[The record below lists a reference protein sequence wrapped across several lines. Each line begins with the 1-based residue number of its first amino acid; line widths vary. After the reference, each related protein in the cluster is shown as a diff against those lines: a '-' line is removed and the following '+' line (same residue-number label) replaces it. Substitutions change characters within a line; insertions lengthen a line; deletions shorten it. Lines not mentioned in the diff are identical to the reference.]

1 MKNLLIIL
9 VISILY
15 TNLFGLTPNESI
27 TLVDPFECNCDDP
40 SNQFI
45 IDGRIQGGINI
56 SSFNFNNSIED
67 KCIIIAGQLN
77 IDQDFIMNSWDVKME
92 PGAKIVVK
100 TGKKLK
106 VTASSFV
113 GCTKLWHGIVIE
125 NNAALEIGANSL
137 IKDAQYAIEI
147 KGECELNCFQT
158 SFLNDYIGIYAG
170 GENVKL
176 INGFPIGYCT
186 FESTTLKPAYSG
198 SEIGEQLYSLAGI
211 FLNKVV
217 DFSVGFS
224 FNFFGYP
231 IIMNNSFSRL
241 RNGIINV
248 GSGVNVQYTSV
259 SNTQRLFDELNEEVF
274 SDPYRVSGVGF
285 YSKNNIYSNISECIT
300 NTIDLPVFLLN
311 SNAEIK
317 SNEFKTDVNPEWL
330 SRSRGIVIRKGD
342 FKKIEISENWLN
354 KQRIYIT
361 DVKRPF
367 SFDIYKNKVIAGFYV
382 ENSDYINIYDNPRI
396 TEHSWIWDANDMSVL
411 KNFFGD
417 TKTPFKIWVRGGGSN
432 YFYDNDFLNDNNP
445 PNCGYFV
452 VGIQGSD
459 ENILKCNRIGEFCN
473 LLEFYGT
480 NFDTDLRGNTFFEGT
495 KSISIIEGEI
505 GDQPYKGNV
514 FHGNSI
520 GYIEGS
526 DPISI
531 ASKSPFIYNP
541 SDPPQS
547 GALKPSD
554 FVPANIEGYWFIPE
568 NKKLNYDC
576 LPYPGGGVPPKPD
589 PWWVKLSCDSLKIF
603 LEKALFTTIQSRYSQ
618 TFLWYKQRYYY
629 KKLLE
634 YPELRRK
641 CRFVDSLLT
650 VLNYKR
656 INKYIETDMALK
668 NAYMIS
674 DTDIGIL
681 NNYGD
686 GIKSLKGQIHALDS
700 LLVMDTLNTVN
711 ELLQKK
717 LLLDQLKL
725 VEIDYTNKIKN
736 LSSAKDAKLATV
748 LVLVNSLDYDTD
760 YEYTQKRFW
769 QLYLKEN
776 LTGKQSLSEAEW
788 AEIRNMAEKCPLEY
802 GKVIYSARTMYL
814 KYDSDLE
821 FNDDLCAYKTPIVL
835 RNDASDKSNII
846 IYPNPTSNEWNIEID
861 NPGKTHITIEL
872 VDLGGNLIR
881 SYDYGSNIK
890 IHDNMH
896 LEVPSGIFF
905 AKVYRDDVLVDT
917 KKLIK
922 LK

>member
-1 MKNLLIIL
+1 MKNLFIIL

-67 KCIIIAGQLN
+67 MCIIIAGQLN

-170 GENVKL
+170 GENVKV

-211 FLNKVV
+211 FLNNVV

-231 IIMNNSFSRL
+231 IIMNNSFSGL

-367 SFDIYKNKVIAGFYV
+367 SFDIYKNIVIDGFV
-382 ENSDYINIYDNPRI
+382 IENSGYINIYDNPSI
-396 TEHSWIWDANDMSVL
+396 TGHSWIWDTNDMLVL
-411 KNFFGD
+411 RNFFGD
-417 TKTPFKIWVRGGGSN
+417 TKSPWKIWVRGGGSN

-452 VGIQGSD
+452 VGIHGSD
-459 ENILKCNRIGEFCN
+459 ENILKCNRIGKGCD

-480 NFDTDLRGNTFFEGT
+480 NFDTDLTCNTFSDGT
-495 KSISIIEGEI
+495 NSILIIEGEI
-505 GDQPYKGNV
+505 GYQPYKGNI
-514 FHGNSI
+514 FYGNGN

-526 DPISI
+526 DQESI
-531 ASKSPFIYNP
+531 VNKSIFLFNP
-541 SDPPQS
+541 SDPPQT
-547 GALKPSD
+547 GALKPTD
-554 FVPANIEGYWFIPE
+554 FIPADIAGKWFVPKYE
-568 NKKLNYDC
+568 KLNEKC
-576 LPYPGGGVPPKPD
+576 VLLPGGETPPNPD
-589 PWWVKLSCDSLKIF
+589 PWWIKLSCDSLKIF
-603 LEKALFTTIQSRYSQ
+603 LQKQLSTTINSRYSQ

-629 KKLLE
+629 KILLK
-634 YPELRRK
+634 YPELRRR
-641 CRFVDSLLT
+641 CRFVDSLLIA
-650 VLNYKR
+650 LN
-656 INKYIETDMALK
+656 NKNIKNYIDAEIALK
-668 NAYMIS
+668 NAYVIS
-674 DTDIGIL
+674 DVDMNSIS
-681 NNYGD
+681 NYDQGLRLFKD
-686 GIKSLKGQIHALDS
+686 RIHNIDS
-700 LLVMDTLNTVN
+700 LLLADTLNTAT
-711 ELLQKK
+711 ELMQKG
-717 LLLDQLKL
+717 LILNQLKL
-725 VEIDYTNKIKN
+725 MESEFEVKENEIRQGINVN
-736 LSSAKDAKLATV
+736 LAT
-748 LVLVNSLDYDTD
+748 LLDHVNRLEYSTD
-760 YEYTQKRFW
+760 YEYFQKRFW
-769 QLYLKEN
+769 QLYLKEILLGRGA
-776 LTGKQSLSEAEW
+776 LTETEW
-788 AEIRNMAEKCPLEY
+788 TEIRTMAEKCPLEY
-802 GKVIYSARTMYL
+802 GKVIYSARTMFS
-814 KYDSDLE
+814 KYDPSVE
-821 FNDDLCAYKTPIVL
+821 FNDDLCDYNSSIIL
-835 RNDASDKSNII
+835 RNSALEEDKPL
-846 IYPNPTSNEWNIEID
+846 IYPNPTSDEWTFEFQNPQKARIKVELID
-861 NPGKTHITIEL
+861 LQGKLLRT
-872 VDLGGNLIR
+872 
-881 SYDYGSNIK
+881 YDFGSNEDINGKIK
-890 IHDNMH
+890 IDAD
-896 LEVPSGIFF
+896 SGIIF
-905 AKVYRDDVLVDT
+905 AKVYKDNLLVNT